1 MSWVIGLILLAAVLL
16 SFEIIIPGAVMG
28 LLGLFAYF
36 AACLSAGVQFGYV
49 MGVLTF
55 IVGGIFLGGLLYIEF
70 KWIPHTS
77 LGGQL
82 FLNKKVLG
90 KSNAGFPDEVIGKT
104 VEALTPLRPTGLI
117 LLDGERYEAL
127 SKDGYIKSG
136 EELKVIAKDNF
147 RVVVTKI

>member
-1 MSWVIGLILLAAVLL
+1 MSWVIGLMLLAAVLL

-28 LLGLFAYF
+28 LLGLLAYF
-36 AACLSAGVQFGYV
+36 AACLSAGVQFGFG

-55 IVGGIFLGGLLYIEF
+55 ILGGIFLGGLLYIEF

-127 SKDGYIKSG
+127 SKDGYINSG
-136 EELKVIAKDNF
+136 EELRVIAKDNF
-147 RVVVTKI
+147 RVVVKKI